1 MAAVR
6 RIRPACRFGRVV
18 CARWQQHD
26 DGGYLPVVVKSG
38 AIRSACPIILPSR
51 GNAIHAVGPRFR
63 ERFAAESALARRPM
77 RSQLVQRTIDHR
89 HADELAAALALPEH
103 FDCDRLGRFSRTHV
117 T

>member
-1 MAAVR
+1 
-6 RIRPACRFGRVV
+6 
-18 CARWQQHD
+18 
-26 DGGYLPVVVKSG
+26 
-38 AIRSACPIILPSR
+38 
-51 GNAIHAVGPRFR
+51 
-63 ERFAAESALARRPM
+63 M